1 MMTMKPIADS
11 QIEASSHRIA
21 GLFANRKIGTKIAAG
36 FALVLAI
43 KMGISAMAYVTFGSV
58 DDSFQAFSQR
68 VTVVG
73 LARDIDREFL
83 AYRRFVREYAV
94 TGEEADIIV
103 AEKGRTVL
111 SGIVSH
117 ALEQIKDPERLGRTK
132 ALSDKFAL
140 YSADFSKLVGFRR
153 ELDRVSKEVL
163 DPTGLKLRT
172 DLEELQGLNVESGTV
187 NFYALVGEAVK
198 QVMIARLNVNKVL
211 GRHDETS
218 AQNASKAFADLKSVM
233 DEIGG
238 VAKAGRAGKLTG
250 EIKAL
255 AGAYQQGFET
265 ASVNAH
271 EIEVL
276 VNGEMKKFAE
286 EIAENAQSVKETG
299 IADEQKIER
308 ETEGLISST
317 RQLVLMLA
325 IGGVVLGIALA
336 WLVGRGISIPV
347 RKIGDVLLELANG
360 NKNVDVPY
368 ADRGDEVG
376 DNARAAKTFK
386 ENLLRIEQIEAQ
398 QRETEKENA
407 KQRKLDMHKL
417 ADDFEGAVGSVVDA
431 VSSASAQ
438 LEASAGTL
446 TKTAERAQEITTTV
460 AAASEEASTNVQSVA
475 SATEEL
481 TSSVN
486 EISRQVQD
494 SAKIANEAV
503 LQAQRTNDRISEL
516 ALAANRIGDV
526 VELINTI
533 AGQTNLLALNA
544 TIEAARAGE
553 AGRGFAVVASEVKA
567 LAEQTAKATG
577 EISQQINGMQA
588 ATGESVVAIK
598 EIGTTIARMSE
609 ISSTIAAAVEEQGAA
624 TQEISRNVQQAA
636 QGTTQVSSNIV
647 DVQRG
652 AGETGSA
659 STQVLSAA
667 QSLSRDASRLK
678 AEVASFLSSVRAA

>member
-1 MMTMKPIADS
+1 MTTMKSNEQFRREPG
-11 QIEASSHRIA
+11 SHRIA
-21 GLFANRKIGTKIAAG
+21 GIFANRKIGTKIAVG
-36 FALVLAI
+36 FALILAI
-43 KMGISAMAYVTFGSV
+43 TLGTSAMAYITFGSIEA
-58 DDSFQAFSQR
+58 SFQAYSQR
-68 VTVVG
+68 VAIVG
-73 LARDIDREFL
+73 LAREIDREFL

-94 TGEEADIIV
+94 TGEEADIVV
-103 AEKGRTVL
+103 AEKGRTLLADIISRALVEIKNPARL
-111 SGIVSH
+111 AKTQEVS
-117 ALEQIKDPERLGRTK
+117 E
-132 ALSDKFAL
+132 KFTRYTAE
-140 YSADFSKLVGFRR
+140 FNKLVGFRR
-153 ELDRVSKEVL
+153 DLDKVSKEVL

-172 DLEELQGLNVESGTV
+172 DLEQLQGLNVESGTV

-198 QVMIARLNVNKVL
+198 QLMMARLNVNKVL
-211 GRHDETS
+211 GRHDEAA
-218 AQNASKAFADLKSVM
+218 AQAAMKAFADLKSVM
-233 DEIGG
+233 GEIGNL
-238 VAKAGRAGKLTG
+238 AKAGAAAKLVG
-250 EIKAL
+250 DIKAL
-255 AGAYQQGFET
+255 TAAYQQGFET
-265 ASVNAH
+265 SSHDAH
-271 EIEVL
+271 EIEIL
-276 VNGEMKKFAE
+276 VNGDMKKLAE
-286 EIAENAQSVKETG
+286 DIATDTQSVKQSG
-299 IADEQKIER
+299 VADMQQIER
-308 ETEGLISST
+308 ETQGSIGST

-347 RKIGDVLLELANG
+347 RKIGDVLLELAKG

-368 ADRGDEVG
+368 GDRGDEVG
-376 DNARAAKTFK
+376 DNARAAMTFK
-386 ENLLRIEQIEAQ
+386 DNLLRIERIEAE
-398 QRETEKENA
+398 QRAAERQNA
-407 KQRKLDMHKL
+407 EQRKQDMCKL
-417 ADDFEGAVGSVVDA
+417 ADDFEGAVGTVVNA

-438 LEASAGTL
+438 LESSAGIL
-446 TKTAERAQEITTTV
+446 TKSAARAQEVTSSV
-460 AAASEEASTNVQSVA
+460 ATASEEASTNVQSVA

-494 SAKIANEAV
+494 SARIANDAV
-503 LQAQRTNDRISEL
+503 AQAQKTNDRIADL

-577 EISQQINGMQA
+577 EISQQIAGMQA
-588 ATGESVVAIK
+588 ATGESVAAIK

-652 AGETGSA
+652 ASETGSA

-667 QSLSRDASRLK
+667 QSLSGEAGRLK
-678 AEVASFLSSVRAA
+678 TEVGRFLESVRAA